1 MQDPDGYIHRNA
13 GSEEELMFYAG
24 VDAGSNTIKTAILG
38 DEGIVSSHV
47 IKTGLGGDDQA
58 LLCLAEACA
67 KARISRDEISCV
79 YGTGYGREYLSFPQ
93 ARKSEIMCHGAGI
106 HWLLPEVRT
115 IIDIGG
121 QDSKSIRLNEQGE
134 VENFNMNDKCAAGT
148 GRFME
153 TMAHA
158 LQIPLEELGECA
170 LRAANPVRVSST
182 CTVFAES
189 EVVSHVA
196 RGKNREDIL
205 HGVCQSIVDR
215 IAGMVRGIGV
225 MPPVAM
231 TGGVAMNRAVV
242 KLMGD
247 KLGLPILVPPEP
259 QITGA
264 LGAALMARRYVLQS
278 RKPPE

>member
-1 MQDPDGYIHRNA
+1 MYFA
-13 GSEEELMFYAG
+13 GI
-24 VDAGSNTIKTAILG
+24 DAGSNTIKTVILG
-38 DEGIVSSHV
+38 DEGILSFHV
-47 IKTGLGGDDQA
+47 VKTGLGGEEPA
-58 LLCLAEACA
+58 TLCLAEACA
-67 KARISRDEISCV
+67 KGGISPEQITGIF
-79 YGTGYGREYLSFPQ
+79 GTGYGREYLLS
-93 ARKSEIMCHGAGI
+93 AHERKSEIMCHGAGI

-121 QDSKSIRLNEQGE
+121 QDSKAIRLNERGQ
-134 VENFNMNDKCAAGT
+134 VEDFKMNDKCAAGT
-148 GRFME
+148 GRFLE

-158 LQIPLEELGECA
+158 LQIRLEELGECA
-170 LRAANPVRVSST
+170 LRATEPVRVSST

-196 RGKNREDIL
+196 RGKKRENIL

-215 IAGMVRGIGV
+215 IAAMVRGVGV
-225 MPPVAM
+225 NPPVAM

-247 KLGLPILVPPEP
+247 RLGLPILLPPDP

-264 LGAALMARRYVLQS
+264 LGAALMARRHFVQNHSPQS
-278 RKPPE
+278 QPT

>member
-1 MQDPDGYIHRNA
+1 MYFA
-13 GSEEELMFYAG
+13 GI
-24 VDAGSNTIKTAILG
+24 DAGSNTIKTAILG
-38 DEGIVSSHV
+38 DEGILSFHV
-47 IKTGLGGDDQA
+47 IKTGLGGEEQA
-58 LLCLAEACA
+58 ALCLAEACA
-67 KARISRDEISCV
+67 KGGISREQITCV
-79 YGTGYGREYLSFPQ
+79 FGTGYGREYLSFVQ
-93 ARKSEIMCHGAGI
+93 ERKSEIMCHGAGV

-121 QDSKSIRLNEQGE
+121 QDSKAIRLNERGQ
-134 VENFNMNDKCAAGT
+134 VEDFKMNDKCAAGT
-148 GRFME
+148 GRFLE

-170 LRAANPVRVSST
+170 LRATEPVRVSST

-196 RGKNREDIL
+196 RGKKRENIL

-215 IAGMVRGIGV
+215 IAAMARGVGV
-225 MPPVAM
+225 KPPVAM

-247 KLGLPILVPPEP
+247 RLGVQILLPPEP

-264 LGAALMARRYVLQS
+264 LGAALMARRHSSPNRTPQH
-278 RKPPE
+278 

>member
-1 MQDPDGYIHRNA
+1 MY
-13 GSEEELMFYAG
+13 YAG
-24 VDAGSNTIKTAILG
+24 IDAGSNTIKTAILG
-38 DEGIVSSHV
+38 DEGILSFHV
-47 IKTGLGGDDQA
+47 IKTGLGGEEQA
-58 LLCLAEACA
+58 ALCLAEACT
-67 KARISRDEISCV
+67 KGGISREQITSV
-79 YGTGYGREYLSFPQ
+79 FGTGYGREYVSFTQ
-93 ARKSEIMCHGAGI
+93 ERKSEIMCHGAGV

-121 QDSKSIRLNEQGE
+121 QDSKAIRLNERGQ
-134 VENFNMNDKCAAGT
+134 VEDFKMNDKCAAGT
-148 GRFME
+148 GRFLE

-170 LRAANPVRVSST
+170 LRATEPVRVSST

-196 RGKNREDIL
+196 RGKKRENIL

-215 IAGMVRGIGV
+215 IAAMVRGVGV
-225 MPPVAM
+225 KPPVAM

-247 KLGLPILVPPEP
+247 RLGVPIFLPPDP

-264 LGAALMARRYVLQS
+264 LGAALMARRHFSQNRTLQQ
-278 RKPPE
+278 

>member
-1 MQDPDGYIHRNA
+1 MY
-13 GSEEELMFYAG
+13 YAG
-24 VDAGSNTIKTAILG
+24 IDAGSNTIKTVILG
-38 DEGIVSSHV
+38 DGEILSSHV

-58 LLCLAEACA
+58 LLCLSEACV
-67 KARISRDEISCV
+67 KARISREQISCV

-93 ARKSEIMCHGAGI
+93 ARKSEIMCHGAGV
-106 HWLLPEVRT
+106 HWQLPEVRT

-121 QDSKSIRLNEQGE
+121 QDSKSIRLNEEGE
-134 VENFNMNDKCAAGT
+134 VDNFNMNDKCAAGT
-148 GRFME
+148 GRFLE

-170 LRAANPVRVSST
+170 LSAANPVRVSST

-196 RGKNREDIL
+196 RGKKREDIL

-215 IAGMVRGIGV
+215 IAAMVRGIGV
-225 MPPVAM
+225 APPVAM
-231 TGGVAMNRAVV
+231 TGGVALNTAVV
-242 KLMGD
+242 KFMGD
-247 KLGLPILVPPEP
+247 KLGLPIIVPPEP

-264 LGAALMARRYVLQS
+264 LGAALMARRHMSESVA
-278 RKPPE
+278 R

>member
-1 MQDPDGYIHRNA
+1 MPDSNGYIRRDA
-13 GSEEELMFYAG
+13 GSEEKLMFYAG
-24 VDAGSNTIKTAILG
+24 IDAGSNTIKTVILG
-38 DEGIVSSHV
+38 DDGILSSHV
-47 IKTGLGGDDQA
+47 IKTGLGGEDQA

-67 KARISRDEISCV
+67 KAGISREQISCV

-93 ARKSEIMCHGAGI
+93 ERKSEIMCHGAGI

-121 QDSKSIRLNEQGE
+121 QDSKSIRLNEEGE
-134 VENFNMNDKCAAGT
+134 VDNFNMNDKCAAGT

-170 LRAANPVRVSST
+170 LRATNPVRVSST

-225 MPPVAM
+225 MPPIAM

-247 KLGLPILVPPEP
+247 KLGLPILLPPDP

-264 LGAALMARRYVLQS
+264 LGAALMARRHVSQG
-278 RKPPE
+278 R

>member
-1 MQDPDGYIHRNA
+1 MYFA
-13 GSEEELMFYAG
+13 GI
-24 VDAGSNTIKTAILG
+24 DAGSNTIKAAILG
-38 DEGIVSSHV
+38 DQGILSFHV
-47 IKTGLGGDDQA
+47 IKTGLGGEEQA
-58 LLCLAEACA
+58 ALSLSEACA
-67 KARISRDEISCV
+67 KAGISREQITSAF
-79 YGTGYGREYLSFPQ
+79 GTGYGREYLSFVEE
-93 ARKSEIMCHGAGI
+93 RKSEIMCHAAGI

-121 QDSKSIRLNEQGE
+121 QDSKAIRLNERGA
-134 VENFNMNDKCAAGT
+134 VEDFKMNDKCAAGT
-148 GRFME
+148 GRFLE

-170 LRAANPVRVSST
+170 LRATEPVRVSST

-196 RGKNREDIL
+196 RGKKRENIL

-215 IAGMVRGIGV
+215 IAAMARGVGV
-225 MPPVAM
+225 KPPVAM

-247 KLGLPILVPPEP
+247 RLGLQIVLPRDP

-264 LGAALMARRYVLQS
+264 LGAALIARRHFS
-278 RKPPE
+278 ANRPPQQ

>member
-1 MQDPDGYIHRNA
+1 MYCA
-13 GSEEELMFYAG
+13 GI
-24 VDAGSNTIKTAILG
+24 DAGSNTIKTAILC
-38 DEGIVSSHV
+38 EQKILSFHV
-47 IKTGLGGDDQA
+47 IKTGLGGEEQA
-58 LLCLAEACA
+58 ELCLAEACA
-67 KARISRDEISCV
+67 KCGISRDQITSIF
-79 YGTGYGREYLSFPQ
+79 GTGYGREYIKSAQ
-93 ARKSEIMCHGAGI
+93 ERKSEIMCHAAGI

-121 QDSKSIRLNEQGE
+121 QDSKAVRLNEQGH
-134 VENFNMNDKCAAGT
+134 VEDFKMNDKCAAGT
-148 GRFME
+148 GRFLE

-170 LRAANPVRVSST
+170 LLATEPVRVSST

-189 EVVSHVA
+189 EVVSHIA
-196 RGKNREDIL
+196 RGKKRENIL

-215 IAGMVRGIGV
+215 IAAMARGVGIKA
-225 MPPVAM
+225 PVAM

-247 KLGLPILVPPEP
+247 RLGVSIVLPPEP

-264 LGAALMARRYVLQS
+264 LGAALMAQRHSS
-278 RKPPE
+278 RNRNPHS

>member
-1 MQDPDGYIHRNA
+1 MYCA
-13 GSEEELMFYAG
+13 GI
-24 VDAGSNTIKTAILG
+24 DAGSNTIKTAILK
-38 DEGIVSSHV
+38 DEGILSFHV
-47 IKTGLGGDDQA
+47 IKTGLGGEEQA
-58 LLCLAEACA
+58 MLCLAEACA
-67 KARISRDEISCV
+67 KGSIRREEITGV
-79 YGTGYGREYLSFPQ
+79 FGTGYGRDYLSSVKE
-93 ARKSEIMCHGAGI
+93 RKSEIMCHAAGV
-106 HWLLPEVRT
+106 HWLFPEVRT

-121 QDSKSIRLNEQGE
+121 QDSKAIRLGERGE
-134 VENFNMNDKCAAGT
+134 VENFKMNDKCAAGT
-148 GRFME
+148 GRFLE

-170 LRAANPVRVSST
+170 LLATDPVRVSST

-196 RGKNREDIL
+196 RGKKRENIL

-215 IAGMVRGIGV
+215 IAAMVRGVGV
-225 MPPVAM
+225 TPPVAM

-247 KLGLPILVPPEP
+247 RLGVQILLPPHP

-264 LGAALMARRYVLQS
+264 LGAALMARRHFLRS
-278 RKPPE
+278 A